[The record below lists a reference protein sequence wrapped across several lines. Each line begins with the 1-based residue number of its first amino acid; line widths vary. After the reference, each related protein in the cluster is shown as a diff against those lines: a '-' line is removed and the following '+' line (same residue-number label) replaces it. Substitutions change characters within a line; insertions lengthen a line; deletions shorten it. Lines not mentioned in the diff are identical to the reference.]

1 MPQTKDC
8 NRHVVLASRPRGA
21 PTPANFR
28 LEDGPVPVPTQGQV
42 LLRTIYLSLDPYMR
56 GRIGEPKPRETVVVA
71 GATGAVG
78 AVGAVVGQ
86 IAKLKGC
93 RVVGIAGGETKCAS
107 AVTELGL
114 DACIDHHADALS
126 RRLADACPNG
136 IDVYF
141 ENVGGAVFDA
151 VLPLLRI
158 GARVPVCG
166 VRHRAPRRRACLP
179 KRPRRSASAWVWYG
193 PMREVGRGSH
203 GPYLMAHN
211 DELER
216 GTRLLDRYAILD
228 RVGEGGMST
237 IYRAHDERLD
247 RVVCVKLLRT
257 VLAGS
262 GSSSGGRGV
271 YQATYS
277 HFLQEALALSRLQH
291 PNTLRIYDFG
301 YLESK
306 TGDGSAPPPRE
317 LGEAGAGRPFQISE
331 FLDAGNLET
340 HVRQRGALSPEETS
354 AIIERIAG
362 AVAEAHEQKIIHR
375 DIKPPNILF
384 ACIGEFLMPKLA
396 DFGIAH
402 SDLKKR
408 GGAGVPGH
416 PDQTGSMS
424 AVALFSP
431 RWAAPEQLAG
441 VTEGPYTDVYALAL
455 CTAYMLAGRPLF
467 EGSDVRGTFGDRMRG
482 DDLVKR
488 TLDAMGITSPALDVL
503 LRALTADARKRT
515 PTPLAFFEELRGA
528 LGGTKMSALPPGTV
542 PARNPPPPVT
552 LTVELP
558 SKLQGQ
564 APPER
569 AIPFAQQGRRAARV
583 VDVHE
588 RLDVSM
594 IGDSGAE
601 IRVRITMLPSQDH
614 TVRLNIKGLNCFVS
628 KAGRPTPAITA
639 QADGGTDFVDTAWRR
654 VGKMGWSF
662 GALTPAGRVFRM
674 DDGEM
679 MIPSSQGSHAVA
691 LYLGPDVLIMCRRV

>member
-1 MPQTKDC
+1 
-8 NRHVVLASRPRGA
+8 VVKG
-21 PTPANFR
+21 
-28 LEDGPVPVPTQGQV
+28 EE
-42 LLRTIYLSLDPYMR
+42 
-56 GRIGEPKPRETVVVA
+56 GR
-71 GATGAVG
+71 
-78 AVGAVVGQ
+78 
-86 IAKLKGC
+86 
-93 RVVGIAGGETKCAS
+93 
-107 AVTELGL
+107 
-114 DACIDHHADALS
+114 D
-126 RRLADACPNG
+126 
-136 IDVYF
+136 
-141 ENVGGAVFDA
+141 
-151 VLPLLRI
+151 
-158 GARVPVCG
+158 
-166 VRHRAPRRRACLP
+166 
-179 KRPRRSASAWVWYG
+179 
-193 PMREVGRGSH
+193 
-203 GPYLMAHN
+203 LMATSDDLVH
-211 DELER
+211 
-216 GTRLLDRYAILD
+216 GTRLLDRYAIMD

-237 IYRAHDERLD
+237 IYRANDERLD

-257 VLAGS
+257 VLDGS
-262 GSSSGGRGV
+262 GSSRGGRSV

-301 YLESK
+301 YL
-306 TGDGSAPPPRE
+306 
-317 LGEAGAGRPFQISE
+317 GEAGDGRPFQISE
-331 FLDAGNLET
+331 FLDAGNLEA
-340 HVRQRGALSPEETS
+340 HVRQRGALSPEETG

-362 AVAEAHEQKIIHR
+362 AVAEAHDQKIIHR

-384 ACIGEFLMPKLA
+384 ARIGEFLMPKLA

-482 DDLVKR
+482 DELVKR
-488 TLDAMGITSPALDVL
+488 TLDAMGITSPALEVL

-515 PTPLAFFEELRGA
+515 PTPLAFFEELHGA

-542 PARNPPPPVT
+542 PVQKPPPPVT
-552 LTVELP
+552 LTVEL
-558 SKLQGQ
+558 SSELLAQ

-569 AIPFAQQGRRAARV
+569 AIPFARQGRRPARV

-601 IRVRITMLPSQDH
+601 IRVRITMLPSPDQS
-614 TVRLNIKGLNCFVS
+614 VRLNIKGLNCFVS

-639 QADGGTDFVDTAWRR
+639 QDDGATDFVDTAWHRL
-654 VGKMGWSF
+654 GKMSWSF
-662 GALTPAGRVFRM
+662 GALTPSGRVFRV

-679 MIPSSQGSHAVA
+679 MIPSSQASHAVA
-691 LYLGPDVLIMCRRV
+691 FYLGPDVLIMCRRV